1 MSDYTQAR
9 KIQNLRK
16 VSRSK
21 ADMCGATRDFRFGQK
36 RTFRGRRSVSALSP
50 EAYAERTLH
59 CIRVD
64 MRGLGYRSAVSLP
77 APASVHPATTAWQ
90 SCRVAPNLQSG
101 RIHLRLIGVS
111 RRRFQNYYV
120 TRRRDSWHSTFHK
133 ALHRE

>member
-1 MSDYTQAR
+1 MLGGGKVTKYSKASQPIPIVERSATSHSVSLRPDLSMFFPVEHSMSDYTQAR

-90 SCRVAPNLQSG
+90 SCR
-101 RIHLRLIGVS
+101 
-111 RRRFQNYYV
+111 
-120 TRRRDSWHSTFHK
+120 
-133 ALHRE
+133 